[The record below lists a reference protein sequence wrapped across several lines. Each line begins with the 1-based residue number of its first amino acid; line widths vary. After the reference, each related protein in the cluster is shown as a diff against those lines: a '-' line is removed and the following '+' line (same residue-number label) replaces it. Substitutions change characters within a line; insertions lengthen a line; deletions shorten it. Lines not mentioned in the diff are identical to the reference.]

1 MTSRQAPSR
10 PQANPRPLPRSFYD
24 RSAEHVARDLLGCVV
39 CRRLDGELLA
49 GRIVETEAYVG
60 EEDRA
65 CHASKG
71 RTQRNAVMFG
81 APGHAYVYFI
91 YGMYDM
97 LNVVCQPP
105 GRPEAVL
112 LRALEPLDGIA
123 TMRRLR
129 GVQRPL
135 QLASG
140 PGKLCRALGLS
151 RRENGADLLGDA
163 LWIAAGGLRDGER
176 IATGPRIGVDY
187 AGADALR
194 PLRFY
199 ILDNPCVSR
208 PGGRGLSAARGANA
222 PGRPAR
228 GTRGT
233 PRSKRTARSR

>member
-1 MTSRQAPSR
+1 MTSRQLRSR
-10 PQANPRPLPRSFYD
+10 PTRQARPLPRSFYA
-24 RSAEHVARDLLGCVV
+24 RSAERVARDLLGCVV

-65 CHASKG
+65 CHASRG
-71 RTQRNAVMFG
+71 RTARNAVMFG

-112 LRALEPLDGIA
+112 LRALEPLHGIA
-123 TMRRLR
+123 TMHRLR
-129 GVQRPL
+129 GVQRPI

-151 RRENGADLLGDA
+151 RRENGADLLGSA
-163 LWIAAGGLRDGER
+163 LWIAAGGLHDGER

-187 AGADALR
+187 AGPDALR

-199 ILDNPCVSR
+199 ILGNPCVSR
-208 PGGRGLSAARGANA
+208 PRLSAASGAGARAAPVRG
-222 PGRPAR
+222 R
-228 GTRGT
+228 RGT